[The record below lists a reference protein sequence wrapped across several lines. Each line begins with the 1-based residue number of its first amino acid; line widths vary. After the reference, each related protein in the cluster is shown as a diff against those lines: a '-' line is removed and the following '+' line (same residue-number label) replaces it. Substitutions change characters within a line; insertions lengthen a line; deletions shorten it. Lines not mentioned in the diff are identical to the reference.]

1 MLFVECFGTLHF
13 LAALGAKFGVDRPA
27 AQDEGA
33 PLYPPGGFG
42 PFWFI
47 GFFRRLWFRIEV
59 AESIGEMAC
68 VGYLMLSR
76 SGDVLNPVREEIVG
90 VLPHLGGGFG
100 RRVADLAGGFDVGQM
115 FERKRGSKNVVQHP
129 LEPGPV
135 RRLVDRVAEKGGES
149 RPIQGPGLEKVG
161 GFSLQAASS
170 DQRFENGVAQLAE
183 QGGLVPVPQRVIGA
197 VGEPDAIGD
206 ENVVVDVGGNPP
218 GRDPHGS

>member
-1 MLFVECFGTLHF
+1 
-13 LAALGAKFGVDRPA
+13 
-27 AQDEGA
+27 
-33 PLYPPGGFG
+33 
-42 PFWFI
+42 
-47 GFFRRLWFRIEV
+47 
-59 AESIGEMAC
+59 
-68 VGYLMLSR
+68 
-76 SGDVLNPVREEIVG
+76 
-90 VLPHLGGGFG
+90 
-100 RRVADLAGGFDVGQM
+100 M
-115 FERKRGSKNVVQHP
+115 FERECRSKNVVQHP

-206 ENVVVDVGGNPP
+206 ENVLVDVGLEPRTKGLHRHDHPRSGFLALVSSVSVTSDLGGGP
-218 GRDPHGS
+218 ASKDSVDEPSYLAMQSGV